1 MKKSFLDKITKKMI
15 PLLVAGS
22 AFGVTIICASC
33 QGNDEPQEENLP
45 VIAENS
51 PTSETSSAEE
61 TQIVTTT
68 SALQS
73 SVSATAPQTTTTV
86 AGMATGSGTRV
97 INVPMGTQAVVT
109 KPPTTHYDV
118 WPPESRKT
126 TTATDTEQT
135 DMEGTTDTENATD
148 NEAASGAAETTTEN
162 ISASVGTSY
171 GDSPNSAFYQER
183 LTIAGDSI
191 AYGFNAYGLIP
202 SEHNIAKES
211 VSMWNLDYFTFD
223 TGVGLVDTI
232 GYMQPSL
239 LYMSMGMND
248 VNTSTAEE
256 FAERYR
262 TTINQIRERV
272 PDINIIVAGIT
283 PVTNESEFAS
293 NEVICSFNTALK
305 NMITELNSNRV
316 YYFDAYSVVA
326 DPATKSLR
334 PENTGGDGIH
344 LTTQC
349 YYDILNELFTYL
361 DTTAVKSN
369 IEKMESAGE

>member
-1 MKKSFLDKITKKMI
+1 MKKSFFDKITKKMI

-22 AFGVTIICASC
+22 AFGVTVICASC
-33 QGNDEPQEENLP
+33 QGNDIVPQEEDLP
-45 VIAENS
+45 VIAENNT
-51 PTSETSSAEE
+51 TSETTSAEG

-68 SALQS
+68 TSDLQLS
-73 SVSATAPQTTTTV
+73 ETTTQT
-86 AGMATGSGTRV
+86 ATSIELTMGSVTK
-97 INVPMGTQAVVT
+97 IISVPTGTQAVVT

-118 WPPESRKT
+118 WPPVIVKT

-135 DMEGTTDTENATD
+135 GIENGTDIENPNG
-148 NEAASGAAETTTEN
+148 NEPGAVEATTEN

-183 LTIAGDSI
+183 LAIAGDSI

-202 SEHNIAKES
+202 SERNIAKES

-223 TGVGLVDTI
+223 TGVGLVDTV

-248 VNTSTAEE
+248 VNISTPEE

-262 TTINQIRERV
+262 TTINQIRDRV
-272 PDINIIVAGIT
+272 PDINIVVAGIT
-283 PVTNESEFAS
+283 PVTNESGFAS
-293 NEVICSFNTALK
+293 NDVICSFNTALQ
-305 NMITELNSNRV
+305 NMITELNSNHV
-316 YYFDAYSVVA
+316 YYFDAYSILS
-326 DPATKSLR
+326 DPATNALK

-349 YYDILNELFTYL
+349 YYDMLNSLFTYL
-361 DTTAVKSN
+361 DSTAVKSN
-369 IEKMESAGE
+369 IEKTESALQ